1 MVVPEALAGEP
12 VGGEQA
18 ESAVTEAA
26 AGVLALPDVSVR
38 GRERLPRPA
47 GAGGAWVGGLRRG
60 RKGGAGG
67 RKRASQADVTL

>member
-1 MVVPEALAGEP
+1 MPEAAAGEP
-12 VGGEQA
+12 VGGVRA
-18 ESAVTEAA
+18 ASAVPGAA
-26 AGVLALPDVSVR
+26 LGVLALPGVSVR